1 MTEYAGIPVTGRWIN
16 IVHLELIMVA
26 MAKRMLLDPR
36 VKAGDRLRMLE
47 YIHGYVRPGGLTAEQ
62 LELFDPTSD
71 AEEEMIAEAR
81 SLDPKP
87 WPAGN
92 YGMPAS
98 FDVLCDSFEHFAKLN
113 AGIRA
118 AVATCAIIAAPRRP
132 LCQSRPVS
140 DRIISRRPQRC
151 KSRVGSATSRG
162 IDHDAPRAL
171 SGGDYLACRHRDRR
185 LGDVGR
191 IHRDG
196 ARSSEA

>member
-1 MTEYAGIPVTGRWIN
+1 MN

-118 AVATCAIIAAPRRP
+118 AVATMRDY
-132 LCQSRPVS
+132 SRPAAAAVPEPASQRSDYFPPPAKVQEPGWVS
-140 DRIISRRPQRC
+140 DLKRDRPC
-151 KSRVGSATSRG
+151 
-162 IDHDAPRAL
+162 APRAL